1 MESITKRIRDLP
13 GGVFEGGRLHEAV
26 PPYPTKEPILCRLN
40 GQDGAGI
47 PASIALDTDI
57 FSKHLCFI
65 GGIGTGKTNAIFH
78 IVKQLRQAMG
88 ADDVMILFD
97 SKGDFHE
104 KFYRAGDVVISNDP
118 EMPGAAD
125 RWNIFAEIDTS
136 SEAKLSE
143 SIFEIAETLFYEKIH
158 ASKEP
163 FFSNAAKDLLAAV
176 LLHFNR
182 ADYLPRDNQGLKAY
196 LDGSPIDLL
205 REMLG
210 CYDDLRAMETYI
222 AAGSNQANGVFAE
235 LQQLSRKTFISN
247 FAQAGGLSMR
257 QLVREKQGRVVF
269 VEYDIGVA
277 NMLTPIYRL
286 LFDMAIKES
295 LSRGHSKGNVWFVID
310 EFRLLPHLQ
319 YIENAVNFG
328 RSLGVKFIIGVQ
340 NVSQIDEAY
349 SGLAASILSG
359 FSSNFVFRLNDRASI
374 NYVQGITGHNR
385 KAEIYKS
392 GSAQVIEH
400 IREGNVVEDWDIAR
414 LGLGEAI
421 VGLVGQEPFTFQFDR
436 F

>member
-1 MESITKRIRDLP
+1 MSIQEIRHLP

-26 PPYPTKEPILCRLN
+26 PPFSVKGPISCRLN
-40 GQDGAGI
+40 GQDGQGN
-47 PASIALDTDI
+47 PASIALDADI

-65 GGIGTGKTNAIFH
+65 GGIGTGKSNAIFH
-78 IVKQLRQAMG
+78 VVSQLRRALG
-88 ADDVMILFD
+88 RDDVMILFD
-97 SKGDFHE
+97 TKGDFHE
-104 KFYRAGDVVISNDP
+104 KFYRAGDVVISNDNT
-118 EMPGAAD
+118 MPGVID
-125 RWNIFAEIDTS
+125 SWNIFREIDTS
-136 SEAKLSE
+136 NEDKLKE
-143 SIFEIAETLFYEKIH
+143 SIYEIAETLFYEKIH

-163 FFSNAAKDLLAAV
+163 FFPNAAKDLLAAV

-196 LDGSPIDLL
+196 LDGSPMDLL

-235 LQQLSRKTFISN
+235 LQQLSRKTFMSN
-247 FAQAGGLSMR
+247 FAQAGSLSMR

-295 LSRGHSKGNVWFVID
+295 LSRGRSAGNVWFVID

-328 RSLGVKFIIGVQ
+328 RGLGVKFIIGVQ
-340 NVSQIDEAY
+340 NISQIDEAY

-359 FSSNFVFRLNDRASI
+359 FSTNFIFRLNDRASM

-392 GSAQVIEH
+392 GSSQVVEH
-400 IREGNVVEDWDIAR
+400 IREGNVVEDWDISR

-421 VGLVGQEPFTFQFDR
+421 IGLAGAEPFKFR
-436 F
+436 FGRFVP